1 MAVMALGKL
10 MVVTRLVAT
19 GTDYQYVLIQE
30 IFQNFFGRLRQG
42 NIGSEHRDGEQ

>member
-19 GTDYQYVLIQE
+19 GTDMDTLRSSSKS
-30 IFQNFFGRLRQG
+30 FNFR
-42 NIGSEHRDGEQ
+42 